1 MLPILLLLFQITK
14 NPRLSK
20 IQKITIHLIVREII
34 KNSNGTPY
42 IYIYSIHLNI
52 KRIHLVEGILSR
64 IDNTKT
70 IAKKKSSKYPPI
82 ITIRTEHPVR
92 AHPRTRAHTQR
103 GQIWG

>member
-1 MLPILLLLFQITK
+1 MLPILLLLYQITK

-52 KRIHLVEGILSR
+52 KRIHLMEGILSR
-64 IDNTKT
+64 IDNIKT
-70 IAKKKSSKYPPI
+70 IAKKNLRNI
-82 ITIRTEHPVR
+82 HP
-92 AHPRTRAHTQR
+92 
-103 GQIWG
+103 